1 MNSTK
6 NANEPLV
13 KSESSAPSL
22 EDVIAY
28 LKASPWGN
36 IIREF
41 TTIIDADDV
50 QLSGVVLSEKK
61 VYERELLPMD
71 HIVISL
77 AGLRS
82 DLPRGIHETD

>member
-1 MNSTK
+1 MQNTK
-6 NANEPLV
+6 QESKPPV
-13 KSESSAPSL
+13 KSENSTPSL
-22 EDVIAY
+22 EDVIGF

-36 IIREF
+36 IIREIV
-41 TTIIDADDV
+41 TVIDADDV

-61 VYERELLPMD
+61 VYEREMLPMD

-82 DLPRGIHETD
+82 DLPRGIHEMD

>member
-6 NANEPLV
+6 QENKPLA
-13 KSESSAPSL
+13 KSESSIQNL
-22 EDVIAY
+22 EQAIEF
-28 LKASPWGN
+28 LKGSPLGN
-36 IIREF
+36 IIREIV
-41 TTIIDADDV
+41 TVIDADDV

-77 AGLRS
+77 VGLRS
-82 DLPRGIHETD
+82 DLPRGIHELD

>member
-6 NANEPLV
+6 QENKQPV
-13 KSESSAPSL
+13 KSESRIQNL
-22 EDVIAY
+22 EDAIEF
-28 LKASPWGN
+28 LKASPLGN
-36 IIREF
+36 IIKEIV
-41 TTIIDADDV
+41 TVIDADDV
-50 QLSGVVLSEKK
+50 QISGVVLSEKK
-61 VYERELLPMD
+61 LYERELLPTD

>member
-6 NANEPLV
+6 QESKPLV
-13 KSESSAPSL
+13 KSESSIQNL
-22 EDVIAY
+22 EQAIEY
-28 LKASPWGN
+28 LKASPLGN
-36 IIREF
+36 IIREIV
-41 TTIIDADDV
+41 TVIDADDV

-77 AGLRS
+77 VGLRS
-82 DLPRGIHETD
+82 DLPRGIHELD